1 MFTREGLLMFYIKQ
15 VKYKRKKYLPL
26 LLLADPSE
34 KMIDLY
40 FEKGE
45 MFVLNLDGE
54 IVCEAVIVI
63 ISDSECEL
71 KNLATSE
78 QYQNKGYAKKLVN
91 YLLERYKRKYKI
103 MSVGTT
109 ELTSEFYKKLGFE
122 YSHIV
127 KDFFKDNYPKP
138 IIENNILCSD
148 MLYLKINL

>member
-1 MFTREGLLMFYIKQ
+1 MFYIKQ

-45 MFVLNLDGE
+45 MYVLSLDGE
-54 IVCEAVIVI
+54 IVCEAVVVI

-78 QYQNKGYAKKLVN
+78 QYQNQGHAKKLVN

-109 ELTSEFYKKLGFE
+109 ELTSAFYKKLGFE
-122 YSHIV
+122 YSHTV
-127 KDFFKDNYPKP
+127 KDFFTDNYPKP
-138 IIENNILCSD
+138 IFEDDILCSD
-148 MLYLKINL
+148 MLYFKINLWNV